1 MITAFLPCRSGS
13 ERVKNKNT
21 REFCLKTGKSLF
33 EIKMDQLLAVRY
45 FDKIIVSTNDP
56 LIKEATKPL
65 LYDKRVVVDDRP
77 EIFSNSQTKT
87 DDLIKYVSSIINDGE
102 ILWTHVTSPFA
113 DKKIYELSIEKYLE
127 SLKNGCDSLMSVEEV
142 RGFLW
147 NDEGPVNY
155 EYSHEKWPKTQEIKP
170 IFEVNNAVFIA
181 NAEIY
186 KNFSNRIGN
195 KPFLLK
201 MEKVSS
207 LDIDWEEDF
216 FFCQKLYD
224 YKQI

>member
-33 EIKMDQLLAVRY
+33 DIKMEHLLSVRH

-56 LIKEATKPL
+56 LIKEATIPFL
-65 LYDKRVVVDDRP
+65 HDKRVVIDDRP

-87 DDLIKYVSSIINDGE
+87 DDLIKYVSSIIHEGD

-113 DKKIYELSIEKYLE
+113 NKEIYELSIEKYLE
-127 SLKNGCDSLMSVEEV
+127 NLKNGYDSLMSVEEV
-142 RGFLW
+142 KGFLW
-147 NDEGPVNY
+147 NDDGPVNY
-155 EYSHEKWPKTQEIKP
+155 DYSCEKWPKTQEIKP
-170 IFEVNNAVFIA
+170 LFEINNATFIA
-181 NAEIY
+181 NAKIY
-186 KNFSNRIGN
+186 KNLNNRIGQ

-216 FFCQKLYD
+216 FFCQKLYE